1 MESVV
6 IGSTPLGRYLDG
18 KHELFSSLL
27 MHPLTFA
34 QGLDSVKLTEVDSVE
49 YLIATKDRQPG
60 NPRFEYEK
68 KLIVAPLQLEE
79 DPLEGVPV
87 DGLKTKIKHACLVC
101 SIIFRAIG
109 GLLMSP

>member
-1 MESVV
+1 MVS
-6 IGSTPLGRYLDG
+6 I
-18 KHELFSSLL
+18 ELFSSLL
-27 MHPLTFA
+27 MYPLTFA
-34 QGLDSVKLTEVDSVE
+34 QGLDSVQLTEVDSVE

-101 SIIFRAIG
+101 SIILRAMG
-109 GLLMSP
+109 GLLMSPY

>member
-1 MESVV
+1 MVSVES
-6 IGSTPLGRYLDG
+6 
-18 KHELFSSLL
+18 FSSLL
-27 MHPLTFA
+27 TYPLMCA

-49 YLIATKDRQPG
+49 YLIATKGREPG

-68 KLIVAPLQLEE
+68 KHIVAPLQLEE

-101 SIIFRAIG
+101 SINLRA
-109 GLLMSP
+109 L